1 MIFTYCHHRNHHIM
15 RREVEIVPR
24 QRLTHP
30 ASLSLDQGA
39 SAHGH
44 QHRTTSTP
52 LIFLE
57 DITIILLLMLTIS
70 YYIWRVQSSQIPLLL
85 GCFLLGT
92 LKNTSFWQKL
102 LPTDTF
108 WFVAVPQPTSF
119 QINSSFCLPTLNC
132 FLSSLPLA
140 TSYFRFLH
148 PWQPPGNMATWQ
160 PPGFCQD

>member
-1 MIFTYCHHRNHHIM
+1 MKHTTADADTADEHH
-15 RREVEIVPR
+15 
-24 QRLTHP
+24 L
-30 ASLSLDQGA
+30 
-39 SAHGH
+39 
-44 QHRTTSTP
+44 
-52 LIFLE
+52 
-57 DITIILLLMLTIS
+57 ITIIILS
-70 YYIWRVQSSQIPLLL
+70 YYIWRVQSSQIPLC
-85 GCFLLGT
+85 CFLLDT
-92 LKNTSFWQKL
+92 LNNTFSTCFWQKL

-160 PPGFCQD
+160 HGNHLVFVKTSFSMPASPLTTRIVGSILLINIPLPRASIMTLKLY